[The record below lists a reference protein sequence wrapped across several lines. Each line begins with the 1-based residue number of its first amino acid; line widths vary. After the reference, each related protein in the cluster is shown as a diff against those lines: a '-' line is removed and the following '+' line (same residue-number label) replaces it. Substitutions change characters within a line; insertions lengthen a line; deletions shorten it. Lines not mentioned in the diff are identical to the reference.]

1 MIEIATSSTATDVAK
16 KQMKMLTM
24 LFLFGI
30 YFILINSIKLFEDIY
45 FVLLLLTKYY
55 FISAIQYLFNWKQE
69 YQI

>member
-30 YFILINSIKLFEDIY
+30 YFILINSIKTIWRYIFRFTTTYKIY
-45 FVLLLLTKYY
+45 FY
-55 FISAIQYLFNWKQE
+55 FNYSKSV
-69 YQI
+69 

>member
-30 YFILINSIKLFEDIY
+30 YFILINSIKTIWRYIFRFTYKIY
-45 FVLLLLTKYY
+45 FYLSYW
-55 FISAIQYLFNWKQE
+55 ISV
-69 YQI
+69 